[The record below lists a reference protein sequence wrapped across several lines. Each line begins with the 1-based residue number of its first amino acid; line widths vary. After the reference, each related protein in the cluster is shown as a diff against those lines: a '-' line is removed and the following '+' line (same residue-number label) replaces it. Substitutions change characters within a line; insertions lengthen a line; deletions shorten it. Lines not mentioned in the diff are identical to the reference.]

1 MRALVV
7 GGGAIGQF
15 LAAKLAQGGHE
26 AVVLARA
33 QGADAIKAHGITLC
47 QNGARAIVRVQTA
60 AGPQDKNLRD
70 PFEIVIVAVKS
81 YSTHEAIAAI
91 QASPGCAQSSVLT
104 VQNGLGNE
112 EELQDVFGA
121 DRVVAGALT
130 IAVDRIDATTV
141 SAAPKGGLCI
151 APVGST
157 PHNWMLL
164 LWESA
169 GIRVQALNDWRSMKW
184 SKLCINILGNAVCA
198 ALDWTPA
205 EVYRNA
211 NSFLVEREC
220 LSETIAVMDAM
231 RITPVDLIGFPVRL
245 LVRAARTLPT
255 PLLRALLANR
265 VAHGRGDKLPSL
277 LLDLRSGK
285 HQTEVGALNG
295 AVALNA
301 VRNGSQAPVNA
312 KVTAVVDGIAAGLV
326 AWDEYRGKPEKLQPP
341 RE

>member
-15 LAAKLAQGGHE
+15 LAAKLGQAGHE

-33 QGADAIKAHGITLC
+33 EAADAIKTHGITLR
-47 QNGARAIVRVQTA
+47 QDGGRAIVRVQTA
-60 AGPQDKNLRD
+60 ADLQDENLRD
-70 PFEIVIVAVKS
+70 PFETVIIAVKS
-81 YSTHEAIAAI
+81 YSTQEAIAAI
-91 QASPGCAQSSVLT
+91 QQASGCVQSSILT

-112 EELQDVFGA
+112 EQLQDAFGA

-130 IAVDRIDATTV
+130 IAVDRIDTTTIEAT
-141 SAAPKGGLCI
+141 SKGGLCI

-169 GIRVQALNDWRSMKW
+169 GMRVRPINDWRSMKW

-211 NSFLVEREC
+211 TSFVAERAC
-220 LSETIAVMDAM
+220 LLETIAVMDTM
-231 RITPVDLIGFPVRL
+231 RIAPVDLIGFPIRL
-245 LVRAARTLPT
+245 LVRAARTLPAS
-255 PLLRALLANR
+255 LLRAVLANR
-265 VAHGRGDKLPSL
+265 VARGRGDKLPSL
-277 LLDLRSGK
+277 LLDLRAGK
-285 HQTEVGALNG
+285 HRTEVGALNG

-301 VRNGSQAPVNA
+301 VRSGCQASVNT
-312 KVTAVVDGIAAGLV
+312 KVTAVVDGIASGLIP
-326 AWDEYRGKPEKLQPP
+326 WNEYRGKPEKLL
-341 RE
+341 R